1 MKCKKCFA
9 EIDNSAIFCSM
20 CGEKQDEQS
29 IEEQINSIEKKLEVT
44 NSIFSDKGRIDCAQ
58 WIKEFGIEEIFE
70 AIEIAIKQYLR
81 FDCDNNPTKSSVNE
95 VFAKIPGICANRK
108 RAKEK
113 PYIADSQKMLNY
125 ALKKFYLS
133 ERQEQEYKEHIERVL
148 YLYSKNSDYTERF
161 EELFWQLKK
170 ANDKWDFLD
179 LLTELAE

>member
-1 MKCKKCFA
+1 MKCKNCSA
-9 EIDNSAIFCSM
+9 EIDDRALFCSM
-20 CGEKQDEQS
+20 CGEKQAEDS
-29 IEEQINSIEKKLEVT
+29 IEMQIDAIERKLAVT
-44 NSIFSDKGRIDCAQ
+44 KSVFSDKGRIDCTQ
-58 WIKEFGIEEIFE
+58 WIKEFGIDEIFE
-70 AIEIAIKQYLR
+70 AVEIAIKQYLR
-81 FDCDNNPTKSSVNE
+81 FDGDDNPIESSVDE
-95 VFAKIPGICANRK
+95 VFSKIPGICANRK

-161 EELFWQLKK
+161 EELFWKLKK

-179 LLTELAE
+179 LLSELAE